1 MGYSGKTFL
10 PYKWLL
16 FLETLK
22 EDKKLGIHLIILQ
35 LFVSHDF
42 NIPKRFLSYSTWDL
56 FYGNK

>member
-22 EDKKLGIHLIILQ
+22 EDKKLGIHLIIL
-35 LFVSHDF
+35 VSSNKDNSG
-42 NIPKRFLSYSTWDL
+42 NILKEYLRG
-56 FYGNK
+56 GNDEI